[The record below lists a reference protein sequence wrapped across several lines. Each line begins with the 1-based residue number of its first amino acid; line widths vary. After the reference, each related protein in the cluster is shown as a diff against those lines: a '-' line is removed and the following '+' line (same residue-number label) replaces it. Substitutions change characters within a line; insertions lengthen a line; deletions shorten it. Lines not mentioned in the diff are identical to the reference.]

1 MAFTNPGKIVRLRSR
16 PNGRGSV
23 HEANMWAQQ
32 HSDGLFSGRGV
43 IRNTVA
49 DMNVLVGGTTDNP
62 DVVLGKLPSGFLIA
76 LDIVGQQVIRI
87 TAPSSNKRI
96 ASVVAY
102 SDNIALNSTDTNTTG
117 SPSSCGLIVVYGPTS
132 ATPVAPTESQ
142 IRQAVTQ
149 DGATGSQAVIAV
161 IANIT
166 TESST
171 TTITDEMI
179 AINYGKLMP
188 HNIDLA
194 SFPMFAA
201 TTSRWD
207 DLPGGGVLTVNYD
220 SIEYDT
226 TGMFDKSTHQAT
238 VPMDGIYTVSAKVA
252 ISAAG
257 YGHAA
262 TATGMVYKNGA
273 MLEEMERIVGSGNG
287 LTLLRSSHTFDV
299 LLKKGDIISVKA
311 HCSENY
317 RQYGGPTTHSRFSMR
332 LITPYTK
339 LHQ

>member
-23 HEANMWAQQ
+23 YEANMWAQQ

-43 IRNTVA
+43 VRNTVA

-62 DVVLGKLPSGFLIA
+62 DVVLGKLPSGFFIA

-166 TESST
+166 TESFT

-179 AINYGKLMP
+179 AINYGKLSSHSIDFTTMP
-188 HNIDLA
+188 SNKY
-194 SFPMFAA
+194 
-201 TTSRWD
+201 TTTEQDTGKKW
-207 DLPGGGVLTVNYD
+207 VNGK
-220 SIEYDT
+220 SIYQKSIIFNT
-226 TGMFDKSTHQAT
+226 TGSGAEETGANNENFSYIDTLISLDAILNMPNGERYPNSYTNPSAPSLQYFQLKFASWNNAQVLRYQTRSVGT
-238 VPMDGIYTVSAKVA
+238 VTMTI
-252 ISAAG
+252 
-257 YGHAA
+257 
-262 TATGMVYKNGA
+262 
-273 MLEEMERIVGSGNG
+273 L
-287 LTLLRSSHTFDV
+287 
-299 LLKKGDIISVKA
+299 
-311 HCSENY
+311 
-317 RQYGGPTTHSRFSMR
+317 
-332 LITPYTK
+332 YTK
-339 LHQ
+339 K

>member
-23 HEANMWAQQ
+23 YEANMWAQQ

-43 IRNTVA
+43 VRNTVA

-117 SPSSCGLIVVYGPTS
+117 SPSSCGLIVVYGSTS

-179 AINYGKLMP
+179 AINYGKLSS
-188 HNIDLA
+188 HSIDL
-194 SFPMFAA
+194 
-201 TTSRWD
+201 TTM
-207 DLPGGGVLTVNYD
+207 PGNKYTTDEQDTGQKWIDGRTIYRKVVRGTVNMTGGSTSNIAHGIQGLTNRWELIGYRGNMRLGGTL
-220 SIEYDT
+220 SNNIVKQALPYIEN
-226 TGMFDKSTHQAT
+226 THQSGIT
-238 VPMDGIYTVSAKVA
+238 SIDGTYVTISGSYPWGSSEVSIV
-252 ISAAG
+252 
-257 YGHAA
+257 
-262 TATGMVYKNGA
+262 
-273 MLEEMERIVGSGNG
+273 LEY
-287 LTLLRSSHTFDV
+287 
-299 LLKKGDIISVKA
+299 VK
-311 HCSENY
+311 
-317 RQYGGPTTHSRFSMR
+317 
-332 LITPYTK
+332 
-339 LHQ
+339 

>member
-16 PNGRGSV
+16 PNGRGSAY
-23 HEANMWAQQ
+23 EANMWAQQ

-87 TAPSSNKRI
+87 TAPSSNKRV

-117 SPSSCGLIVVYGPTS
+117 SPSSCGLIVVYGSTS

-166 TESST
+166 IESST

-179 AINYGKLMP
+179 AINYGKLSS
-188 HNIDLA
+188 HSIDL
-194 SFPMFAA
+194 
-201 TTSRWD
+201 TTMPGNKYSTTEQDTGQKWLNGKNIFRQTFEVNTRSLGNVEQIID
-207 DLPGGGVLTVNYD
+207 IGLPKTSSLTIIKTEGGIRAGADFYPLEYINPNAPSGQNSQFKVTFYNGGWQLRFNTGSAGLL
-220 SIEYDT
+220 SIT
-226 TGMFDKSTHQAT
+226 
-238 VPMDGIYTVSAKVA
+238 IY
-252 ISAAG
+252 
-257 YGHAA
+257 
-262 TATGMVYKNGA
+262 
-273 MLEEMERIVGSGNG
+273 
-287 LTLLRSSHTFDV
+287 
-299 LLKKGDIISVKA
+299 
-311 HCSENY
+311 
-317 RQYGGPTTHSRFSMR
+317 
-332 LITPYTK
+332 YTK
-339 LHQ
+339 

>member
-16 PNGRGSV
+16 PNGHGSV
-23 HEANMWAQQ
+23 YEANMWVQQ

-43 IRNTVA
+43 VRNTVA

-117 SPSSCGLIVVYGPTS
+117 SPSSCGLIVVYGSTS

-179 AINYGKLMP
+179 AINYGQLLSHSIDFTTMP
-188 HNIDLA
+188 GNKYTPTEQDTGKKWIN
-194 SFPMFAA
+194 
-201 TTSRWD
+201 
-207 DLPGGGVLTVNYD
+207 GK
-220 SIEYDT
+220 SIYQKAITFNT
-226 TGMFDKSTHQAT
+226 TGSGAEETGANNENFSYIDTLISLDAILNMPNGERYPNSYTNPSAPSLQYFQLKFANWNNAQVLRYQTRSVGT
-238 VPMDGIYTVSAKVA
+238 V
-252 ISAAG
+252 
-257 YGHAA
+257 
-262 TATGMVYKNGA
+262 A
-273 MLEEMERIVGSGNG
+273 MTIL
-287 LTLLRSSHTFDV
+287 
-299 LLKKGDIISVKA
+299 
-311 HCSENY
+311 
-317 RQYGGPTTHSRFSMR
+317 
-332 LITPYTK
+332 YTK
-339 LHQ
+339 K

>member
-23 HEANMWAQQ
+23 YEANMWAQQ

-43 IRNTVA
+43 VRNTVA

-117 SPSSCGLIVVYGPTS
+117 SPSSCGLIVVYGSTS

-179 AINYGKLMP
+179 AINYGKLSSHSIDFTTMP
-188 HNIDLA
+188 GNKY
-194 SFPMFAA
+194 
-201 TTSRWD
+201 TTTEQDTGKKWIN
-207 DLPGGGVLTVNYD
+207 GK
-220 SIEYDT
+220 SIYQKSITFNT
-226 TGMFDKSTHQAT
+226 TGSGAEETGANNENFSYIDTLISLDAILNMPNGERYPNSYTNPSAPSIQYFQLKFANWNNAQVLRYQTRSVGT
-238 VPMDGIYTVSAKVA
+238 VTMTI
-252 ISAAG
+252 
-257 YGHAA
+257 
-262 TATGMVYKNGA
+262 
-273 MLEEMERIVGSGNG
+273 L
-287 LTLLRSSHTFDV
+287 
-299 LLKKGDIISVKA
+299 
-311 HCSENY
+311 
-317 RQYGGPTTHSRFSMR
+317 
-332 LITPYTK
+332 YTK
-339 LHQ
+339 K

>member
-1 MAFTNPGKIVRLRSR
+1 MELL
-16 PNGRGSV
+16 
-23 HEANMWAQQ
+23 
-32 HSDGLFSGRGV
+32 D
-43 IRNTVA
+43 TVA

-179 AINYGKLMP
+179 AINYGKLSS
-188 HNIDLA
+188 HSIDLTTMPVA
-194 SFPMFAA
+194 GFIA
-201 TTSRWD
+201 TKTNN
-207 DLPGGGVLTVNYD
+207 TVN
-220 SIEYDT
+220 
-226 TGMFDKSTHQAT
+226 DKKPLAVQCGRARVVVPTAALEAT
-238 VPMDGIYTVSAKVA
+238 VVVQFPEQFNGGIMPVVTCTYSGYSNASDPWTDAPNSSWAGAAIGAVSVTNSGFTARCRRFDGT
-252 ISAAG
+252 
-257 YGHAA
+257 
-262 TATGMVYKNGA
+262 
-273 MLEEMERIVGSGNG
+273 
-287 LTLLRSSHTFDV
+287 TLLGSYYFNWIAI
-299 LLKKGDIISVKA
+299 G
-311 HCSENY
+311 
-317 RQYGGPTTHSRFSMR
+317 
-332 LITPYTK
+332 
-339 LHQ
+339 

>member
-23 HEANMWAQQ
+23 YEANMWAQQ

-43 IRNTVA
+43 VRNTVA

-117 SPSSCGLIVVYGPTS
+117 SPSSCGLIVVYGSTS
-132 ATPVAPTESQ
+132 ATPVTPTESQ

-179 AINYGKLMP
+179 AINYGKLSTHSIDFTTMP
-188 HNIDLA
+188 GNKY
-194 SFPMFAA
+194 
-201 TTSRWD
+201 TTTEQDTGKKWIN
-207 DLPGGGVLTVNYD
+207 GK
-220 SIEYDT
+220 SIYQKSITFNT
-226 TGMFDKSTHQAT
+226 TGSGAEETGANNENFSYIDTLISLDAILNMPNGERYPNSYTNPSAPSIQYFQLKFANWNNAQVLRYQTRSVGT
-238 VPMDGIYTVSAKVA
+238 VTMTI
-252 ISAAG
+252 
-257 YGHAA
+257 
-262 TATGMVYKNGA
+262 
-273 MLEEMERIVGSGNG
+273 L
-287 LTLLRSSHTFDV
+287 
-299 LLKKGDIISVKA
+299 
-311 HCSENY
+311 
-317 RQYGGPTTHSRFSMR
+317 
-332 LITPYTK
+332 YTK
-339 LHQ
+339 K

>member
-16 PNGRGSV
+16 PNGHGSV
-23 HEANMWAQQ
+23 YEANMWAQQ

-43 IRNTVA
+43 VRNTVA

-62 DVVLGKLPSGFLIA
+62 DVVLGRLPSGFLIA

-179 AINYGKLMP
+179 AINYGQLSSHSIDFTTMPAYKYTTEEQDTGQKWIDGRIIYRKVVRGTVNMTGGYNTSKLP
-188 HNIDLA
+188 HGIQGL
-194 SFPMFAA
+194 
-201 TTSRWD
+201 TSRWE
-207 DLPGGGVLTVNYD
+207 LIKYYGNMRLSGVLSNNPIKQALPY
-220 SIEYDT
+220 IE
-226 TGMFDKSTHQAT
+226 GTHQS
-238 VPMDGIYTVSAKVA
+238 GITSIDSTDVV
-252 ISAAG
+252 IS
-257 YGHAA
+257 
-262 TATGMVYKNGA
+262 
-273 MLEEMERIVGSGNG
+273 GSYAWG
-287 LTLLRSSHTFDV
+287 SSE
-299 LLKKGDIISVKA
+299 ISVVLEYVK
-311 HCSENY
+311 
-317 RQYGGPTTHSRFSMR
+317 
-332 LITPYTK
+332 
-339 LHQ
+339 

>member
-16 PNGRGSV
+16 PNGHGSV
-23 HEANMWAQQ
+23 YEANMWAQQ

-117 SPSSCGLIVVYGPTS
+117 SPSSCGLIVVYGSTS

-179 AINYGKLMP
+179 AINYGKLSAHSIDFTTMP
-188 HNIDLA
+188 IAGLI
-194 SFPMFAA
+194 A
-201 TTSRWD
+201 TKTNS
-207 DLPGGGVLTVNYD
+207 TVN
-220 SIEYDT
+220 
-226 TGMFDKSTHQAT
+226 DKKPLNIQCGRGRIL
-238 VPMDGIYTVSAKVA
+238 VPTQSPQPVEAIVEVQFPEIFKGDAKPVVLCTF
-252 ISAAG
+252 AG
-257 YGHAA
+257 YTANA
-262 TATGMVYKNGA
+262 TDAWTDTPFDTWAGATIGA
-273 MLEEMERIVGSGNG
+273 VGTTNSSFKARIRRFDGS
-287 LTLLRSSHTFDV
+287 TLLGVYYFNWIAI
-299 LLKKGDIISVKA
+299 G
-311 HCSENY
+311 
-317 RQYGGPTTHSRFSMR
+317 
-332 LITPYTK
+332 
-339 LHQ
+339 

>member
-16 PNGRGSV
+16 PNGHGSV
-23 HEANMWAQQ
+23 YEANMWAQQ

-43 IRNTVA
+43 VRNTVA

-62 DVVLGKLPSGFLIA
+62 DVVLGRLPSGFLIA

-102 SDNIALNSTDTNTTG
+102 SDNVALNSTDTNTTG
-117 SPSSCGLIVVYGPTS
+117 SPSSCGLIVVYGSTS

-166 TESST
+166 TESFT

-179 AINYGKLMP
+179 AINYGKLSS
-188 HNIDLA
+188 HSIDL
-194 SFPMFAA
+194 
-201 TTSRWD
+201 TTMPDNKYTTAEQDTGKKWIDGRTIYRKVVRGTVNMTGGYNTSK
-207 DLPGGGVLTVNYD
+207 LPHGIQGLTNKWELIRYYGNMRLSGVLSNNPIKQALPY
-220 SIEYDT
+220 IE
-226 TGMFDKSTHQAT
+226 GTHQS
-238 VPMDGIYTVSAKVA
+238 GITSIDSTDITISGSYAWGSSEVSIV
-252 ISAAG
+252 
-257 YGHAA
+257 
-262 TATGMVYKNGA
+262 
-273 MLEEMERIVGSGNG
+273 LEY
-287 LTLLRSSHTFDV
+287 
-299 LLKKGDIISVKA
+299 VK
-311 HCSENY
+311 
-317 RQYGGPTTHSRFSMR
+317 
-332 LITPYTK
+332 
-339 LHQ
+339 

>member
-16 PNGRGSV
+16 PNGRGSAY
-23 HEANMWAQQ
+23 EANMWAQQ

-179 AINYGKLMP
+179 AINYGKLSS
-188 HNIDLA
+188 HSIDL
-194 SFPMFAA
+194 
-201 TTSRWD
+201 TTMPGNKYSTTEQDTGQKWLNGKNIFRQTFEVNTRSLGNVEQVID
-207 DLPGGGVLTVNYD
+207 ISLPKTSSLTIIKTEGGIRAGADFYPIEYINPNAPSGQNSQLKVTFYNGSWQLRFNTGSVGVLSVT
-220 SIEYDT
+220 
-226 TGMFDKSTHQAT
+226 
-238 VPMDGIYTVSAKVA
+238 IY
-252 ISAAG
+252 
-257 YGHAA
+257 
-262 TATGMVYKNGA
+262 
-273 MLEEMERIVGSGNG
+273 
-287 LTLLRSSHTFDV
+287 
-299 LLKKGDIISVKA
+299 
-311 HCSENY
+311 
-317 RQYGGPTTHSRFSMR
+317 
-332 LITPYTK
+332 YTK
-339 LHQ
+339 

>member
-23 HEANMWAQQ
+23 YEANMWAQQ

-43 IRNTVA
+43 VRNTVA

-117 SPSSCGLIVVYGPTS
+117 SPSSCGLIVVYGSTS

-179 AINYGKLMP
+179 AINYGQLSSHSIDFTTMP
-188 HNIDLA
+188 GNKY
-194 SFPMFAA
+194 
-201 TTSRWD
+201 TTTEQDTGKKW
-207 DLPGGGVLTVNYD
+207 VNGK
-220 SIEYDT
+220 SIYQKSITFNT
-226 TGMFDKSTHQAT
+226 TGSGAEETGANNENFSYIDTLISLDAILNMPNGERYPNSYTNPSAPSIQYFQLKFANWNNAQVLRYQTRSVGT
-238 VPMDGIYTVSAKVA
+238 VTMTI
-252 ISAAG
+252 
-257 YGHAA
+257 
-262 TATGMVYKNGA
+262 
-273 MLEEMERIVGSGNG
+273 L
-287 LTLLRSSHTFDV
+287 
-299 LLKKGDIISVKA
+299 
-311 HCSENY
+311 
-317 RQYGGPTTHSRFSMR
+317 
-332 LITPYTK
+332 YTK
-339 LHQ
+339 K

>member
-23 HEANMWAQQ
+23 YEANMWAQQ

-179 AINYGKLMP
+179 AINYGKLSS
-188 HNIDLA
+188 HSIDL
-194 SFPMFAA
+194 
-201 TTSRWD
+201 TTMPSYKYSTEEQDTGQKWIDGRTIYRKVVRGTVNMTGGYNTSK
-207 DLPGGGVLTVNYD
+207 LPHGIQGLTNNWELIKYYGNMRLGGVLSNNPIKQALPY
-220 SIEYDT
+220 IE
-226 TGMFDKSTHQAT
+226 GTHQS
-238 VPMDGIYTVSAKVA
+238 GITSIDSTDVIVSGSYSWGNSEV
-252 ISAAG
+252 S
-257 YGHAA
+257 
-262 TATGMVYKNGA
+262 VV
-273 MLEEMERIVGSGNG
+273 LEY
-287 LTLLRSSHTFDV
+287 
-299 LLKKGDIISVKA
+299 VK
-311 HCSENY
+311 
-317 RQYGGPTTHSRFSMR
+317 
-332 LITPYTK
+332 
-339 LHQ
+339 

>member
-23 HEANMWAQQ
+23 YEANMWAQQ

-43 IRNTVA
+43 VRNTVA

-87 TAPSSNKRI
+87 TTPSSNKRI

-117 SPSSCGLIVVYGPTS
+117 SPSSCGLIVVYGSTS

-179 AINYGKLMP
+179 AINYGQLSS
-188 HNIDLA
+188 HSID
-194 SFPMFAA
+194 FTTMPMFAA
-201 TTSRWD
+201 TTSKWD
-207 DLPGGGVLTVNYD
+207 ALAGGGVSIVNYNAV
-220 SIEYDT
+220 EYDT
-226 TGMFDKSTHQAT
+226 LKMFNKSTHQAT
-238 VPMDGIYTVSAKVA
+238 VPIDGIYTISAKAA
-252 ISAAG
+252 ITSAG
-257 YGHAA
+257 YSQSA
-262 TATGMVYKNGA
+262 TRV
-273 MLEEMERIVGSGNG
+273 I
-287 LTLLRSSHTFDV
+287 SSNIAPFLYT
-299 LLKKGDIISVKA
+299 
-311 HCSENY
+311 
-317 RQYGGPTTHSRFSMR
+317 
-332 LITPYTK
+332 ITVAVAD
-339 LHQ
+339 

>member
-23 HEANMWAQQ
+23 YEANMWAQQ

-117 SPSSCGLIVVYGPTS
+117 SPSSCGLIVVYGSTS

-179 AINYGKLMP
+179 AINYGKLSS
-188 HNIDLA
+188 HSIDL
-194 SFPMFAA
+194 
-201 TTSRWD
+201 TTMPDNKYTTTEMDTGKKWIN
-207 DLPGGGVLTVNYD
+207 GK
-220 SIEYDT
+220 SIYQKSITFNT
-226 TGMFDKSTHQAT
+226 TGSGTEETGANNENFSYIDTLISLDAILNMPNGERYPNSYTNPSAPSIQYFQLKFANWNNAQVLRYQTRSVGT
-238 VPMDGIYTVSAKVA
+238 VTMTI
-252 ISAAG
+252 
-257 YGHAA
+257 
-262 TATGMVYKNGA
+262 
-273 MLEEMERIVGSGNG
+273 L
-287 LTLLRSSHTFDV
+287 
-299 LLKKGDIISVKA
+299 
-311 HCSENY
+311 
-317 RQYGGPTTHSRFSMR
+317 
-332 LITPYTK
+332 YTK
-339 LHQ
+339 K

>member
-16 PNGRGSV
+16 PNGRGSAY
-23 HEANMWAQQ
+23 EANMWAQQ

-43 IRNTVA
+43 VRNTVA

-117 SPSSCGLIVVYGPTS
+117 SPSSCGLIVVYGSTS

-179 AINYGKLMP
+179 AINYGKISSHSIDFTTMP
-188 HNIDLA
+188 DNKYK
-194 SFPMFAA
+194 
-201 TTSRWD
+201 TTEMDTGKKWIN
-207 DLPGGGVLTVNYD
+207 GK
-220 SIEYDT
+220 SIYQKSITFNT
-226 TGMFDKSTHQAT
+226 TGSGAEETGANNENFSYIDTLISLDAILNMPNGERYPNSYTNPSAPSIQYFQLKFANWEGTQRLRYQTRSVGT
-238 VPMDGIYTVSAKVA
+238 V
-252 ISAAG
+252 
-257 YGHAA
+257 
-262 TATGMVYKNGA
+262 A
-273 MLEEMERIVGSGNG
+273 MTML
-287 LTLLRSSHTFDV
+287 
-299 LLKKGDIISVKA
+299 
-311 HCSENY
+311 
-317 RQYGGPTTHSRFSMR
+317 
-332 LITPYTK
+332 YTK
-339 LHQ
+339 K

>member
-16 PNGRGSV
+16 PNGHGSV
-23 HEANMWAQQ
+23 YEANMWAQQ

-117 SPSSCGLIVVYGPTS
+117 SPSSCGLIVVYGSTS

-166 TESST
+166 IESST

-179 AINYGKLMP
+179 AINYGKLSSHSIDFTTMP
-188 HNIDLA
+188 SYKYSTEEQDTGQKWID
-194 SFPMFAA
+194 SRTIYRKVVRGTVNM
-201 TTSRWD
+201 TGGYNTSK
-207 DLPGGGVLTVNYD
+207 LPHGIQGLTNKWELIRYYGNMRLSGVLSNNLVKQALPYIEGAHQSGITSID
-220 SIEYDT
+220 STDI
-226 TGMFDKSTHQAT
+226 
-238 VPMDGIYTVSAKVA
+238 A
-252 ISAAG
+252 ISGSYAWG
-257 YGHAA
+257 SSE
-262 TATGMVYKNGA
+262 VSIV
-273 MLEEMERIVGSGNG
+273 LEY
-287 LTLLRSSHTFDV
+287 
-299 LLKKGDIISVKA
+299 VK
-311 HCSENY
+311 
-317 RQYGGPTTHSRFSMR
+317 
-332 LITPYTK
+332 
-339 LHQ
+339 

>member
-23 HEANMWAQQ
+23 YEANMWAQQ

-117 SPSSCGLIVVYGPTS
+117 SPSSCGLIVVYGSTS

-179 AINYGKLMP
+179 AVNYGKLSS
-188 HNIDLA
+188 HSIDL
-194 SFPMFAA
+194 
-201 TTSRWD
+201 TTM
-207 DLPGGGVLTVNYD
+207 PGNKYTTTEQDTGKKWINGK
-220 SIEYDT
+220 SIYQKSITFNT
-226 TGMFDKSTHQAT
+226 TGSGAEETGANNENFSYIDTLISLDAILNMPNGERYPNSYTNPSAPSIQYFQLKFANWNNAQVLRYQTRS
-238 VPMDGIYTVSAKVA
+238 VGIVTMT
-252 ISAAG
+252 I
-257 YGHAA
+257 
-262 TATGMVYKNGA
+262 
-273 MLEEMERIVGSGNG
+273 L
-287 LTLLRSSHTFDV
+287 
-299 LLKKGDIISVKA
+299 
-311 HCSENY
+311 
-317 RQYGGPTTHSRFSMR
+317 
-332 LITPYTK
+332 YTK
-339 LHQ
+339 K

>member
-23 HEANMWAQQ
+23 YEANMWAQQ

-43 IRNTVA
+43 VRNTVA
-49 DMNVLVGGTTDNP
+49 DMNVFVGGTTDNP

-117 SPSSCGLIVVYGPTS
+117 SPSSCGLIVVYGSTS

-179 AINYGKLMP
+179 AINYGQLSSHSIDFTTMP
-188 HNIDLA
+188 GNKY
-194 SFPMFAA
+194 
-201 TTSRWD
+201 TTTEQDTGKKW
-207 DLPGGGVLTVNYD
+207 VNGK
-220 SIEYDT
+220 SIYQKSITFNT
-226 TGMFDKSTHQAT
+226 TGSGAEETGANNENFSYIDTLISLDAILNMPNGERYPNSYTNPSAPSIQYFQLKFANWNNAQVLRYQTRSVGT
-238 VPMDGIYTVSAKVA
+238 VTMTI
-252 ISAAG
+252 
-257 YGHAA
+257 
-262 TATGMVYKNGA
+262 
-273 MLEEMERIVGSGNG
+273 L
-287 LTLLRSSHTFDV
+287 
-299 LLKKGDIISVKA
+299 
-311 HCSENY
+311 
-317 RQYGGPTTHSRFSMR
+317 
-332 LITPYTK
+332 YTK
-339 LHQ
+339 K

>member
-16 PNGRGSV
+16 PNGRGSAY
-23 HEANMWAQQ
+23 EANMWAQQ

-43 IRNTVA
+43 VRNTVA

-87 TAPSSNKRI
+87 TAPSSNKRT

-117 SPSSCGLIVVYGPTS
+117 SPSSCGLIVVYGSTS

-179 AINYGKLMP
+179 AINYGKLSS
-188 HNIDLA
+188 HSIDL
-194 SFPMFAA
+194 
-201 TTSRWD
+201 TTMPDNKYTTAEQDTGKKWIDGRTIYRKVVR
-207 DLPGGGVLTVNYD
+207 GTVNMTGGFNISSLPHGIQGLSNRWELIRFYGNMRL
-220 SIEYDT
+220 SGSLNNNPIKQALPYIE
-226 TGMFDKSTHQAT
+226 GTHQS
-238 VPMDGIYTVSAKVA
+238 GITSIDQTNITISGSYAWGSSEVSIV
-252 ISAAG
+252 
-257 YGHAA
+257 
-262 TATGMVYKNGA
+262 
-273 MLEEMERIVGSGNG
+273 LEY
-287 LTLLRSSHTFDV
+287 
-299 LLKKGDIISVKA
+299 VK
-311 HCSENY
+311 
-317 RQYGGPTTHSRFSMR
+317 
-332 LITPYTK
+332 
-339 LHQ
+339 

>member
-16 PNGRGSV
+16 PNGHGSV
-23 HEANMWAQQ
+23 YEANMWAQQ

-179 AINYGKLMP
+179 AINYGKLSS
-188 HNIDLA
+188 HSIDLTTMPVA
-194 SFPMFAA
+194 GFIA
-201 TTSRWD
+201 TKTNN
-207 DLPGGGVLTVNYD
+207 TVN
-220 SIEYDT
+220 
-226 TGMFDKSTHQAT
+226 DKKPLAVQCGRARVVVPTAAVEAT
-238 VPMDGIYTVSAKVA
+238 VVVQFPEQFNSGTTPVVVCTYNGYGNASDQWSDTSNPSWAGAAIGAVSVTNSGFTARCRRFDGATLLGAYYFNWVA
-252 ISAAG
+252 IG
-257 YGHAA
+257 
-262 TATGMVYKNGA
+262 
-273 MLEEMERIVGSGNG
+273 
-287 LTLLRSSHTFDV
+287 
-299 LLKKGDIISVKA
+299 
-311 HCSENY
+311 
-317 RQYGGPTTHSRFSMR
+317 
-332 LITPYTK
+332 
-339 LHQ
+339 

>member
-16 PNGRGSV
+16 PNGRGSAY
-23 HEANMWAQQ
+23 EANMWAQQ

-117 SPSSCGLIVVYGPTS
+117 SPSSCGLIVVYGSTS

-179 AINYGKLMP
+179 AVNYGKLSS
-188 HNIDLA
+188 HSIDL
-194 SFPMFAA
+194 
-201 TTSRWD
+201 TTMPDNKYSTTEQDTGQKWIDGRPIYSKVVRGTVNITGGYNTSSLPHGIQGLSNRWE
-207 DLPGGGVLTVNYD
+207 LIRYYGNMRLSGVLSNNPIKQALPYIEGIHQSGIT
-220 SIEYDT
+220 SIDQT
-226 TGMFDKSTHQAT
+226 NIT
-238 VPMDGIYTVSAKVA
+238 
-252 ISAAG
+252 IS
-257 YGHAA
+257 
-262 TATGMVYKNGA
+262 
-273 MLEEMERIVGSGNG
+273 GSYSWG
-287 LTLLRSSHTFDV
+287 SSE
-299 LLKKGDIISVKA
+299 ISVVLEYVK
-311 HCSENY
+311 
-317 RQYGGPTTHSRFSMR
+317 
-332 LITPYTK
+332 
-339 LHQ
+339 

>member
-23 HEANMWAQQ
+23 YEANMWAQQ

-43 IRNTVA
+43 VRNTVA

-117 SPSSCGLIVVYGPTS
+117 SPSSCGLIVVYGSTS

-166 TESST
+166 TESFT

-179 AINYGKLMP
+179 AINYGKISS
-188 HNIDLA
+188 HSIDLTTMPVA
-194 SFPMFAA
+194 GFIA
-201 TTSRWD
+201 TKTNN
-207 DLPGGGVLTVNYD
+207 TVND
-220 SIEYDT
+220 KKPLAVQCGRARVVVPADAIE
-226 TGMFDKSTHQAT
+226 AT
-238 VPMDGIYTVSAKVA
+238 VVVQFPEQFNSGTTPVVTCTYS
-252 ISAAG
+252 G
-257 YGHAA
+257 YGNASDPWTDAPNPSWAGAA
-262 TATGMVYKNGA
+262 IGAVSVTNSGFTARCRRFDGA
-273 MLEEMERIVGSGNG
+273 MLRG
-287 LTLLRSSHTFDV
+287 T
-299 LLKKGDIISVKA
+299 
-311 HCSENY
+311 Y
-317 RQYGGPTTHSRFSMR
+317 YFSW
-332 LITPYTK
+332 IAIG
-339 LHQ
+339 

>member
-23 HEANMWAQQ
+23 YEANMWAQQ

-43 IRNTVA
+43 VRNTVA

-62 DVVLGKLPSGFLIA
+62 DVVLGKLPSDFLIA

-117 SPSSCGLIVVYGPTS
+117 SPSSCGLIVVYGSTS

-179 AINYGKLMP
+179 AINYGRLSS
-188 HNIDLA
+188 HSIDL
-194 SFPMFAA
+194 
-201 TTSRWD
+201 TTMPDNKYTTTEQDTGKKWIDGRPIYRKVVRGTVNMTGGYNTSK
-207 DLPGGGVLTVNYD
+207 LPHGIQGLTNKWELIKYYGNMRLSGVLSNNPIKQALPY
-220 SIEYDT
+220 IE
-226 TGMFDKSTHQAT
+226 GTHQS
-238 VPMDGIYTVSAKVA
+238 GITSIDSTDVV
-252 ISAAG
+252 IS
-257 YGHAA
+257 
-262 TATGMVYKNGA
+262 
-273 MLEEMERIVGSGNG
+273 GSYAWG
-287 LTLLRSSHTFDV
+287 SSE
-299 LLKKGDIISVKA
+299 ISVVLEYVK
-311 HCSENY
+311 
-317 RQYGGPTTHSRFSMR
+317 
-332 LITPYTK
+332 
-339 LHQ
+339 

>member
-23 HEANMWAQQ
+23 YEANMWAQQ

-62 DVVLGKLPSGFLIA
+62 DVVLGRLPSGFLIA

-117 SPSSCGLIVVYGPTS
+117 SPSSCGLIVVYGSTS

-179 AINYGKLMP
+179 AINYGKLSS
-188 HNIDLA
+188 HSIDLTTMPVA
-194 SFPMFAA
+194 GFIA
-201 TTSRWD
+201 TKTNND
-207 DLPGGGVLTVNYD
+207 VNAKKPLKMQCGRARVVIPTD
-220 SIEYDT
+220 AIE
-226 TGMFDKSTHQAT
+226 AT
-238 VPMDGIYTVSAKVA
+238 VVVQFPEQFNSGTTPVVTCTYN
-252 ISAAG
+252 G
-257 YGHAA
+257 YGNASDSWTDAPNPSWAGAA
-262 TATGMVYKNGA
+262 IGAVSVTNSGFTARCRRFDGA
-273 MLEEMERIVGSGNG
+273 MLRG
-287 LTLLRSSHTFDV
+287 T
-299 LLKKGDIISVKA
+299 
-311 HCSENY
+311 Y
-317 RQYGGPTTHSRFSMR
+317 YFSWMA
-332 LITPYTK
+332 IG
-339 LHQ
+339 

>member
-87 TAPSSNKRI
+87 TTPSSNKRI

-132 ATPVAPTESQ
+132 ATPVAPTEYQ

-194 SFPMFAA
+194 SLFAGRSYGDIVTVGRLMIQFGWTQFLGNNKNRMEVPIAFPKQFKK
-201 TTSRWD
+201 
-207 DLPGGGVLTVNYD
+207 VH
-220 SIEYDT
+220 SIT
-226 TGMFDKSTHQAT
+226 ASFNGFR
-238 VPMDGIYTVSAKVA
+238 G
-252 ISAAG
+252 SAASDI
-257 YGHAA
+257 AEF
-262 TATGMVYKNGA
+262 TNP
-273 MLEEMERIVGSGNG
+273 VGSGNVVEPG
-287 LTLLRSSHTFDV
+287 NITTTGCKLIASSRGAFGSAWHGV
-299 LLKKGDIISVKA
+299 SWIAIGEA
-311 HCSENY
+311 
-317 RQYGGPTTHSRFSMR
+317 
-332 LITPYTK
+332 
-339 LHQ
+339 